1 MYYAHLAGVNV
12 GVMTAIWGVQPLFA
26 AGLDYLIYREPFLW
40 SYLIGIIMMIACAVC
55 ISFKKTTVVEIDI
68 PTVNIHIE
76 VDGFPV
82 WPAILFGFI
91 TPCVFCCQA
100 LYNKHMTNPRV
111 GFDATTLSFGSS
123 CVAATFLLFIGVTFW
138 W

>member
-55 ISFKKTTVVEIDI
+55 ISFKKKTVVDIDI
-68 PTVNIHIE
+68 PSADIHI
-76 VDGFPV
+76 
-82 WPAILFGFI
+82 
-91 TPCVFCCQA
+91 
-100 LYNKHMTNPRV
+100 
-111 GFDATTLSFGSS
+111 
-123 CVAATFLLFIGVTFW
+123 
-138 W
+138 